1 MSHFSSFKQMMDDDD
16 SLGDL
21 ADVMGSDYN
30 HGGDFDAGDPNIKP
44 RTPAAPEK
52 NIKKKVKHGTIHVK
66 FPAQKQWLT
75 KLVVQCLPCK
85 FITED
90 KKNNPFALFTSAN
103 GYIVQPKDPGT
114 ATTAKFDKLP
124 DGGQYI
130 FRLVATN
137 PSGTVY
143 GHHSASIFTLPK
155 VPPAPEFGYASAKS
169 VSIKF
174 PPQGLGITKLSIEMA
189 VFCADPFGPDN
200 KKKGMLT
207 DTSKHIVTRTSGLVK
222 NLKPG
227 VQYVFRLVISNPA
240 GSVTGSQSMPIK
252 TLPKKPFAP
261 REETTGRTDSTIQL
275 KWAPLG
281 HEISKLVLQ
290 YAVLSGK
297 DTFENVKKNGGRDI
311 TLSNPQ
317 DINGYTIKSLKAST
331 NYVMRLIAY
340 NSSGKSTGEICGPI
354 KTVTFAPD
362 MLDHSGWLY
371 EIPSGKGAKP
381 AKGKRKMSFRKA
393 ETPKYWY
400 TIDGK
405 LLSWAATVGGEEI
418 NYLHLGKTKAV
429 QVQEADIILPLKD
442 TAKTK
447 TQSALC
453 LRAFSDDPNI
463 DDKGIA
469 KKWGEALHHAR
480 TGEKAVEAE
489 MKAAAMVQAV
499 AIDGDDLDAI
509 DRDVAEEAEDDEDGG
524 FEEDEDFGG
533 GFGDDDDE
541 DDEDDG
547 GGGFGGGGFDEDE
560 DDEEDEDDTGFGEV
574 DEDEEE
580 EASGFD

>member
-1 MSHFSSFKQMMDDDD
+1 MSSFFSFKQIADGGADDD

-21 ADVMGSDYN
+21 AEIMGSDYN

-44 RTPAAPEK
+44 KPPPAPAR
-52 NIKKKVKHGTIHVK
+52 NAKKKVKHGVIHVT

-75 KLVVQCLPCK
+75 KLEVQCLPCK
-85 FITED
+85 HIPED
-90 KKNNPFALFTSAN
+90 KKNNPFSVFTTQI

-114 ATTAKFDKLP
+114 ATAAKFDKLP
-124 DGGQYI
+124 DGEQFI
-130 FRLVATN
+130 FRLKATN

-143 GHHSASIFTLPK
+143 GQHSASMFTLPK
-155 VPPAPEFGYASAKS
+155 TPPAPEFGYASAKS

-174 PPQGLGITKLSIEMA
+174 PPQGKGITKLSIEMA
-189 VFCADPFGPDN
+189 VFCADPFGPEN

-240 GSVTGSQSMPIK
+240 GSVTGPQSKPIK
-252 TLPKKPFAP
+252 TLPRKPVAP
-261 REETTGRTDSTIQL
+261 REDVTGRTDSTIQL
-275 KWAPLG
+275 KWTPLG
-281 HEISKLVLQ
+281 HEITKLVLQ
-290 YAVLSGK
+290 YAILSGR

-317 DINGYTIKSLKAST
+317 DISSYQLKNLKPST

-354 KTVTFAPD
+354 KTVTYAPD

-371 EIPSGKGAKP
+371 EMPSTHTGGAK
-381 AKGKRKMSFRKA
+381 KSKRKMSFRKQ
-393 ETPKYWY
+393 ETPRYWY

-405 LLSWAATVGGEEI
+405 LLSWSATVGGEEI
-418 NYLHLGKTKAV
+418 NYLHLGKVKAV
-429 QVQEADIILPLKD
+429 EVNHADIVLPLKD
-442 TAKTK
+442 SAKTK
-447 TQSALC
+447 NQSALV

-463 DDKGIA
+463 DDVGVA
-469 KKWGEALHHAR
+469 LKWAEALHKAR
-480 TGEKAVEAE
+480 TGEKAIAAE
-489 MKAAAMVQAV
+489 VKAASTVKAV
-499 AIDGDDLDAI
+499 AIEGDELDAI
-509 DRDVAEEAEDDEDGG
+509 DDENFNEDDEDDGFEQDEDFGGG
-524 FEEDEDFGG
+524 FEDEDDEDEDFGG
-533 GFGDDDDE
+533 GFGGDFDDDDE
-541 DDEDDG
+541 EDEE
-547 GGGFGGGGFDEDE
+547 GFGMDDDEDE
-560 DDEEDEDDTGFGEV
+560 DDD
-574 DEDEEE
+574 E